1 MKTLAEKQG
10 PYEELTEKGRELLD
24 KSDESEQHGIN
35 AIILNLAE
43 AWEQVCEELV
53 IEPCFFMTAPP
64 LINNFLSCARDPCLL
79 RFFRLVR

>member
-43 AWEQVCEELV
+43 AWEQVCEQIV
-53 IEPCFFMTAPP
+53 IEPCF
-64 LINNFLSCARDPCLL
+64 L
-79 RFFRLVR
+79 